1 MRAHSGSVK
10 MRLACSSRQRSPSLD
25 LRYSDSDE
33 QFRGELRSWLEK
45 AVPAHGDPPPADDWP
60 ARRAYDTSWQRK
72 LYRAGYACINWPKE
86 YGGRDASPTEQL
98 VYYEEIGRAKAPYVG
113 INFVGVMHG
122 GPTLIA
128 EGTPEQ
134 KARHIPQILR
144 GEQTWCQGFSEPAAG
159 SDLASLGMRAVRD
172 GDHYVV
178 NGQKIWTTYAQVAD
192 YCELLVRTDPDVRKH
207 AGISWLIL
215 PMDLPGIEI
224 RPLKTLLG
232 EGEFSEVF
240 LEDVRVPV
248 EYRVGEEN
256 DGWRVTNVTLRFERG
271 TAFAS
276 AIYSQQ
282 EFLTDIVQLAGGL
295 RRGGIRL
302 WDDPVLRTEVGHLK
316 AELDSLWAMVK
327 MGVSQVSE
335 SGVPG
340 LGGAAVK
347 LLYAELDQRLG
358 DLAIRVLGRGGLSR
372 DDVAGLPNKRFL
384 ASALKSLNL
393 TIAAGT
399 SQIARNIIAER
410 ILGLP
415 KER

>member
-1 MRAHSGSVK
+1 V
-10 MRLACSSRQRSPSLD
+10 D

-33 QFRGELRSWLEK
+33 EFRSELRSWLEQ
-45 AVPAHGDPPPADDWP
+45 AVPAHGDPPPPDDWE
-60 ARRAYDTSWQRK
+60 ARRAYDTGWQRK
-72 LYRAGYACINWPKE
+72 LYEAGYACINWPKE

-134 KARHIPQILR
+134 KARHVPRILR
-144 GEQTWCQGFSEPAAG
+144 GEETWCQGFSEPGAG
-159 SDLASLGMRAVRD
+159 SDLASLRTRAVRD
-172 GDHYVV
+172 GDDYLVT
-178 NGQKIWTTYAQVAD
+178 GQKIWTTYAQVTD
-192 YCELLVRTDPDVRKH
+192 YCELLVRTDPEVPKH
-207 AGISWLIL
+207 GGITWLIL

-224 RPLKTLLG
+224 RPLKTLVG

-248 EYRVGEEN
+248 ENRVEAEN
-256 DGWRVTNVTLRFERG
+256 DGWRVTNVTFRFERG

-282 EFLTDIVQLAGGL
+282 EFLAELVQVAAGL
-295 RRGGIRL
+295 ERGGARV
-302 WDDPVLRTEVGHLK
+302 WDDPALRAEVGHLK

-327 MGVSQVSE
+327 MGVSEVSE

-340 LGGAAVK
+340 LGGAVVK

-372 DDVAGLPNKRFL
+372 DDVAGLPSKRFL
-384 ASALKSLNL
+384 AAALKSLNL

-399 SQIARNIIAER
+399 SQIQRNIIAER

-415 KER
+415 KDR

>member
-1 MRAHSGSVK
+1 V
-10 MRLACSSRQRSPSLD
+10 D

-33 QFRGELRSWLEK
+33 KFRGELRSWLEEN
-45 AVPAHGDPPPADDWP
+45 VPAHGEPPRADDWE
-60 ARRAYDTSWQRK
+60 ARRAYDTSWQHK

-86 YGGRDASPTEQL
+86 FGGRDASPTEEL

-113 INFVGVMHG
+113 INFVGVKHG

-144 GEQTWCQGFSEPAAG
+144 GEQTWCQGFSEPSAG
-159 SDLASLGMRAVRD
+159 SDLASLRTSAVRD

-178 NGQKIWTTYAQVAD
+178 NGHKIWTTYAQVAD

-207 AGISWLIL
+207 AGISWLIM
-215 PMDLPGIEI
+215 PMNLPGVEI
-224 RPLKTLLG
+224 RPLKTLVG

-248 EYRVGEEN
+248 ENRVGEEN
-256 DGWRVTNVTLRFERG
+256 DGWRVTNVTFRFERG
-271 TAFAS
+271 TAFAG
-276 AIYSQQ
+276 AIYAQQ
-282 EFLTDIVQLAGGL
+282 EFLTDLVQLARGL
-295 RRGGIRL
+295 ERGGAPM
-302 WDDPVLRTEVGHLK
+302 WESESLRAEVGHLK

-327 MGVSQVSE
+327 MGVSEVNAA
-335 SGVPG
+335 GVPG
-340 LGGAAVK
+340 LGGAVVK

-358 DLAIRVLGRGGLSR
+358 DLAIRLLGRAGLSR
-372 DDVAGLPNKRFL
+372 DDLAGLPSKRFL
-384 ASALKSLNL
+384 AVALKSLNL

-399 SQIARNIIAER
+399 SQIQRNIIAER

-415 KER
+415 KDR